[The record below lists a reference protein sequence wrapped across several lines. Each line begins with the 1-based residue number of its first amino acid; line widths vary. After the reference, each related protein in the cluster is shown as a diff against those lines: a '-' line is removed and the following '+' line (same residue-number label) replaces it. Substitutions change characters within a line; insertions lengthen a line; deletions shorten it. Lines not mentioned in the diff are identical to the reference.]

1 MYYIY
6 KRKQKKMETINIF
19 ENIVFELRNW
29 YINKKGVSI
38 DLFNDFNDFTI
49 LKIIKLHF
57 FVVAIN
63 SENQSD
69 LLHKNTFYAMP
80 YGPVE
85 TNVYDFYKANN
96 GNFHERFTISN
107 EKIIFTQRAISPEIN
122 PTLKEQILNS
132 IEKLEE
138 LEPNLILAGAGSL
151 VELTH
156 TWNSWKKYYSLAKSK
171 ESYSELMPNE
181 EIIRDKK
188 IVNLN
193 YIS

>member
-1 MYYIY
+1 
-6 KRKQKKMETINIF
+6 METINIF
-19 ENIVFELRNW
+19 KNIVFELRNW
-29 YINKKGVSI
+29 YITKKNVSMDI
-38 DLFNDFNDFTI
+38 FNDFNDFTI

-63 SENQSD
+63 SEDQPD
-69 LLHKNTFYAMP
+69 LLDQNTFHAMP

-85 TNVYDFYKANN
+85 TRVYDYYKSKK
-96 GNFHERFTISN
+96 GNFDGLFIISN
-107 EKIIFTQRAISPEIN
+107 DRITFTEGAIPPEIN
-122 PTLKEQILNS
+122 ANLKQQIRNS
-132 IEKLEE
+132 IEKLEK
-138 LEPNLILAGAGSL
+138 LEPNLIIAGAGSL

-156 TWNSWKKYYSLAKSK
+156 TWNSWKKYYNLAKSK

-181 EIIRDKK
+181 EIKKDKK

>member
-1 MYYIY
+1 
-6 KRKQKKMETINIF
+6 METINIF
-19 ENIVFELRNW
+19 ESIVFELRNW
-29 YINKKGVSI
+29 YVGKKGISI

-63 SENQSD
+63 SENQPS
-69 LLHKNTFYAMP
+69 LLNKNKFHAMP

-85 TNVYDFYKANN
+85 TNVYDFYKANR
-96 GNFHERFTISN
+96 GNFNGLFTISN
-107 EKIIFTQRAISPEIN
+107 ERIIFTEGAISPEIDPN
-122 PTLKEQILNS
+122 LKADIIKS

-138 LEPNLILAGAGSL
+138 LEPNLISAGAGSL

-156 TWNSWKKYYSLAKSK
+156 TWNTWKKYYSLAKSK

-181 EIIRDKK
+181 EIKKDKK

>member
-1 MYYIY
+1 
-6 KRKQKKMETINIF
+6 METINIF
-19 ENIVFELRNW
+19 KNIVFELRNW
-29 YINKKGVSI
+29 YIKKNDVSV

-57 FVVAIN
+57 FVVTIN
-63 SENQSD
+63 SENQPH
-69 LLHKNTFYAMP
+69 LLDQNTFHAMP

-85 TNVYDFYKANN
+85 TNVYDFYKSHR
-96 GNFHERFTISN
+96 GNFDGLFTISN
-107 EKIIFTQRAISPEIN
+107 EKIIFTTGAISPEIN
-122 PTLKEQILNS
+122 PILKEKILKS

-138 LEPNLILAGAGSL
+138 LEPNLITAGAGSL

-156 TWNSWKKYYSLAKSK
+156 KWNSWKKYYNVAKSK
-171 ESYSELMPNE
+171 QSYSELMPNE
-181 EIIRDKK
+181 EIKKDKK

>member
-1 MYYIY
+1 
-6 KRKQKKMETINIF
+6 METINIF
-19 ENIVFELRNW
+19 KNIVFELRDW
-29 YINKKGVSI
+29 YVTKRDISM

-57 FVVAIN
+57 FVVTIN
-63 SENQSD
+63 CEEESD
-69 LLHKNTFYAMP
+69 LLDNNTFYAMP

-85 TNVYDFYKANN
+85 TNVYNFYKKSK
-96 GNFHERFTISN
+96 GDFDGLFTISN
-107 EKIIFTQRAISPEIN
+107 EKIVFSDGAISPEI
-122 PTLKEQILNS
+122 TRELKEKISNAIQ
-132 IEKLEE
+132 KLDE

-156 TWNSWKKYYSLAKSK
+156 TWNTWKKYYSLAKSK
-171 ESYSELMPNE
+171 ESYSELMPNA
-181 EIIRDKK
+181 EIKMDKK